1 MPRHGLIRFLRRPA
15 CLPPEDFV
23 ISLRSVLVPAGR
35 TMPVV
40 LLACGC
46 VALAPRTY
54 AAQGTWRVGLGLAAF
69 AGPQYP
75 GSSSDRAY
83 VYPLPYIAYH
93 GRRFTFDRNR
103 ASLRL
108 RHHWR
113 LGVSAD
119 GTPPVISREVDARV
133 GMPNLDATLEIGPD
147 LAYVV
152 PATPGHPRTVF
163 GLLYR
168 AREALGSGFSVHQA
182 GYTGGPYGQVVWGHQ
197 PWRFTGSLSVLF
209 GDRRSNGYFFD
220 VAPASAV
227 PGRPVYGAPAGYA
240 GTEGT
245 VTASR
250 HYAHAWAGAFV
261 RVADYQGA
269 AFAASP
275 LLKSSLT
282 IMVGF
287 ALYGYR
293 ALPGG

>member
-1 MPRHGLIRFLRRPA
+1 MVGHGLIPSLGRLTGR
-15 CLPPEDFV
+15 LPEDFV
-23 ISLRSVLVPAGR
+23 TSFRFVPVPTGR
-35 TMPVV
+35 TMAAA

-46 VALAPRTY
+46 LMLVPPTY
-54 AAQGTWRVGLGLAAF
+54 AAEGTWRAGLGLAAF

-83 VYPLPYIAYH
+83 AYPLPYLAYH

-119 GTPPVISREVDARV
+119 GTPPVTSHEVDARI

-152 PATPGHPRTVF
+152 PSGPGHPRTVF

-182 GYTGGPYGQVVWGHQ
+182 GYTGGPYGQLVWGRK
-197 PWRFTGSLSVLF
+197 PWRFSGSLSVLF

-220 VAPASAV
+220 VAPASAIS
-227 PGRPVYGAPAGYA
+227 GRPVYSAPAGYA
-240 GTEGT
+240 GTEWT

-250 HYAHAWAGAFV
+250 HYARAWAGAFV

-282 IMVGF
+282 VMVGF
-287 ALYGYR
+287 AVYGYR